1 MCTFLLQLRNA
12 TNLGTVP
19 TATKSSSVPTNVRVG
34 PVAIVRKVIM
44 LRLLKNVQLPRY
56 LSTAA
61 RPAPERNPA
70 ILYAGVSIVSY
81 CACVYIESLLFT
93 EFLYLTSTEMYLTI
107 SCKIFLLMWIF
118 VKVTNFPKNRRFI
131 FFLHITIKDFC
142 LLIRCT

>member
-19 TATKSSSVPTNVRVG
+19 TATKSSNVPTNVRVG
-34 PVAIVRKVIM
+34 PVAIIRKVIM

-70 ILYAGVSIVSY
+70 ILYTGVSIVSS
-81 CACVYIESLLFT
+81 CAFVYIESLLFT

-107 SCKIFLLMWIF
+107 S
-118 VKVTNFPKNRRFI
+118 
-131 FFLHITIKDFC
+131 
-142 LLIRCT
+142 